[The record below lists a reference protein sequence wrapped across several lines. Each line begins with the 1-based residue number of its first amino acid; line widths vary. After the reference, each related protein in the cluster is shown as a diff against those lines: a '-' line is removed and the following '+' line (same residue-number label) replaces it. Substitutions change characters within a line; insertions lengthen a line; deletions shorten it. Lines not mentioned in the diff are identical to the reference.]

1 MHLKNMFK
9 IQNTVDQKIRATQKI
24 ADDVNTTDLKII
36 AFKVEFGEF
45 LNEHKFFKFWKVER
59 IPNRY
64 EPLITEKTTDEN
76 TLITHY
82 YFKDPLLEEFADCVA
97 FMLALALERKWDKF
111 IHALDVVDIET
122 KTMAARSIDIFNNPL
137 DSAGKWLLCMVDLLE
152 LAKAMGITEEQ
163 IEEEYLKKSQIN
175 IGRQEEGY

>member
-45 LNEHKFFKFWKVER
+45 LNEHKFFKYWKVDR
-59 IPNRY
+59 TPRFGL
-64 EPLITEKTTDEN
+64 LI
-76 TLITHY
+76 
-82 YFKDPLLEEFADCVA
+82 EEFADCVA
-97 FMLALALERKWDKF
+97 FMLALALERKWNKF
-111 IHALDVVDIET
+111 IHALDVVDVET

-152 LAKAMGITEEQ
+152 LAKMMGIS
-163 IEEEYLKKSQIN
+163 EEEIETAYLKKSEIN